1 MHEACECM
9 TLRELKLK
17 VRPTSR
23 KRVPGKTTLIL
34 AEEPLEGYEGSG
46 FRITVFLSGFALAE
60 SGKRN
65 TVFRIDECGDY
76 SYDFDNQF
84 LDGAK
89 DATRHDF
96 PEEYFLDQPW
106 PLRLLLTACDRLE
119 ANENAREGQ
128 WIGKHPAIPDHALQR
143 SEELFEFENS
153 LILRLDIER
162 SISTLTLRQRQVL
175 HLYSCGYTQEEV
187 GMMLETSCSTISR
200 SIQASKRKIAY
211 CFSR

>member
-9 TLRELKLK
+9 TLRELKQR

-34 AEEPLEGYEGSG
+34 AEEPLESYEGAG
-46 FRITVFLSGFALAE
+46 FYITVFLSGFALAE

-76 SYDFDNQF
+76 TYDFDDQF
-84 LDGAK
+84 LDGAQ
-89 DATRHDF
+89 DSTQHDF

-128 WIGKHPAIPDHALQR
+128 WIGKHPAIPDHVLQR
-143 SEELFEFENS
+143 SEELYEFENS

-175 HLYSCGYTQEEV
+175 HLYSCGYTQTEV
-187 GMMLETSCSTISR
+187 EMMLGITRGVISCSL
-200 SIQASKRKIAY
+200 QASKRKIANY
-211 CFSR
+211 FPR

>member
-9 TLRELKLK
+9 TLRELKLR

-34 AEEPLEGYEGSG
+34 AEEPLESYEGAG

-76 SYDFDNQF
+76 TYDFDDQF
-84 LDGAK
+84 LDGAQ
-89 DATRHDF
+89 DSTQHDF

-128 WIGKHPAIPDHALQR
+128 WIGKHPAIPDHVLQR
-143 SEELFEFENS
+143 SEELYEFENS

-175 HLYSCGYTQEEV
+175 HLYSCGYTQTEV
-187 GMMLETSCSTISR
+187 GMMLGTTRSAISCSL
-200 SIQASKRKIAY
+200 QASKRMINNY
-211 CFSR
+211 FLR